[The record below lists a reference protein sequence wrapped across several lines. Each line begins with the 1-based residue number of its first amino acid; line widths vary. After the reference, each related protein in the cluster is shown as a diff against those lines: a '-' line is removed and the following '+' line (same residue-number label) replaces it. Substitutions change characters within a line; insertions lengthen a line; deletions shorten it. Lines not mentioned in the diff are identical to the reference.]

1 MSMSYTAPGYVP
13 PVQVAARAGDGGQA
27 AESRV
32 SAVSWSSILA
42 GTFVALGVTIMLTTL
57 ASGLGLASISAFR
70 EQSATATAIGVGVMA
85 TVIVVQWIASGM
97 GGFIAG
103 RLRTQYVGIHNHE
116 VFFRD
121 TAHGFVAWAIATLL
135 SGLIL
140 ASAASSLIGG
150 GVNAA
155 ATVAGGLARG
165 AGNAA
170 GPALQGAMGQMGDG
184 QMGGGQMG
192 GGQMAATGQT
202 YGIDRLLR
210 SDRFDSAQS
219 GAGQPGAGQPGA
231 GQSGAGQPGAG
242 QSGTAQTNGG
252 AASDPRPEVAR
263 IMASG
268 LRDGGI
274 STEDHDYL
282 VRMIAARAGL
292 SQDDARK
299 RVDGFI
305 DQAKAEAG
313 KAKQAADDARKVA
326 ARFSL
331 LTALSMLI
339 GAFIASTAA
348 AYGGALRDDA

>member
-1 MSMSYTAPGYVP
+1 MGLTMSMSYTAPGYVP

-70 EQSATATAIGVGVMA
+70 EQSASATAIGVGVMA

-231 GQSGAGQPGAG
+231 GQSG
-242 QSGTAQTNGG
+242 TAQTNGG

-305 DQAKAEAG
+305 DQAKTEAG